1 MRLPVLEKLE
11 KELQKSGRELK
22 VDIPKALKTA
32 SEHGDLSENA
42 EYKAAKERQLFLET
56 RISQLQ
62 KRISEITSI
71 NLKRIPKDRSGL
83 GSTLQL
89 EEIDGGKTR
98 TYKLVFPEEVI
109 PEEGKIS
116 PGSPIGK
123 ALLGKQE
130 GDEIT
135 LNIAEES
142 QVFKIIS
149 MTTIHDKLENSV
161 GG

>member
-1 MRLPVLEKLE
+1 MTVDFLAKLE
-11 KELQKSGRELK
+11 TEIRSFEHELLHELPKEIQKAR
-22 VDIPKALKTA
+22 
-32 SEHGDLSENA
+32 EHGDLSENA

-62 KRISEITSI
+62 KRISEITSL
-71 NLKRIPKDRSGL
+71 NLNQIPKDRSGL

-89 EEIDGGKTR
+89 KEINSGETR
-98 TYKLVFPEEVI
+98 TYKLVFPEEVT

-116 PGSPIGK
+116 PGSPVGK

-135 LNIAEES
+135 LNIAKES
-142 QVFKIIS
+142 RVLEVVR
-149 MTTIHDKLENSV
+149 MTTIHDELEN
-161 GG
+161 